1 LYTKRSE
8 EESIKEMSL
17 FLDDS
22 YKKNPFRK
30 ILNDDIIITS
40 LGWSE
45 IWLDT
50 IKKKLI
56 QENIIK
62 IEDGGFLKVGATL
75 NFSKKDLELLNRLES
90 IIEKSELD
98 QISIKKIPDI
108 LNIKQS
114 RTNDLL
120 HLLVTQNKILEIS
133 SQNYIH
139 MKIFNLFI
147 DDLRVFFKNNK
158 ILSVSEIKKIT
169 GLSRKFV
176 IPLLEYLD
184 QNKFTKRIKND
195 RIAGDNLNG

>member
-1 LYTKRSE
+1 
-8 EESIKEMSL
+8 
-17 FLDDS
+17 
-22 YKKNPFRK
+22 
-30 ILNDDIIITS
+30 
-40 LGWSE
+40 
-45 IWLDT
+45 
-50 IKKKLI
+50 
-56 QENIIK
+56 
-62 IEDGGFLKVGATL
+62 
-75 NFSKKDLELLNRLES
+75 
-90 IIEKSELD
+90 
-98 QISIKKIPDI
+98 
-108 LNIKQS
+108 
-114 RTNDLL
+114 L